1 VEKHVE
7 IRIGIAQTH
16 RDVVIESSESYA
28 TVAEQINEAI
38 KSSSLLSLTDER
50 GRTILI
56 PGDRIAFVEIG
67 AATAGRVGFAN
78 A

>member
-16 RDVVIESSESYA
+16 RDVVIESNESYA
-28 TVAEQINEAI
+28 TVAAQINEAI
-38 KSSSLLSLTDER
+38 KSSTLLSLTDER

-67 AATAGRVGFAN
+67 AAAAGRVGFAN

>member
-78 A
+78 S

>member
-1 VEKHVE
+1 ME

-16 RDVVIESSESYA
+16 RDVVIESNESYA
-28 TVAEQINEAI
+28 AVAEQINEAI
-38 KSSSLLSLTDER
+38 KSSTVLSLTDER

-67 AATAGRVGFAN
+67 SATAGRVGFAN

>member
-1 VEKHVE
+1 VE

-78 A
+78 S

>member
-16 RDVVIESSESYA
+16 RDVVLESNESYA
-28 TVAEQINEAI
+28 AVAEQINEAI
-38 KSSSLLSLTDER
+38 KSSTVLSLTDER
-50 GRTILI
+50 GRTILV

-67 AATAGRVGFAN
+67 ATSAGRVGFAN

>member
-1 VEKHVE
+1 ME
-7 IRIGIAQTH
+7 IRIGVAQGH
-16 RDVVIESSESYA
+16 RDVVLESSESYA
-28 TVAEQINEAI
+28 TVAEQVEKAI

-50 GRTILI
+50 GRTILV

-67 AATAGRVGFAN
+67 AASAGRVGFAS

>member
-16 RDVVIESSESYA
+16 RDVVIESNESYA

-38 KSSSLLSLTDER
+38 KSSCLLSLTDER

-67 AATAGRVGFAN
+67 AVVAGRVGFAN